1 MTDQAWQLKLRTLQD
16 SLCTK
21 DMVTTAGSGVL
32 RGYQPPY
39 DATSVQ
45 HLRAAGMM
53 LAGKCNLDAFA
64 MGSTTELS
72 DFWVRM

>member
-1 MTDQAWQLKLRTLQD
+1 M
-16 SLCTK
+16 
-21 DMVTTAGSGVL
+21 L

-45 HLRAAGMM
+45 HLQAAGMT

-72 DFWVRM
+72 DYGVSRVCQCGLACECTGAMEAS